1 MSSKIKEYSNLISG
15 MWGSGEFGEKSLGKP
30 DPFSVLTDDTR
41 RAIVVLL
48 SLKGPLT
55 VQQIAKELDL
65 APSTVLDH
73 IKKLK
78 EAMVVREVEYPKKKY
93 KREKYYDVDFIPYFE
108 EEREEI
114 AKRMNKYIDILK
126 ETTLA
131 TFMKSLEDIKSYV
144 EKCLMAKHGFTLE
157 NDEVRHFIW
166 VTFWK
171 NIDKYLYEKKVI
183 KSPLKTAK
191 RHYFYVR
198 LKKLK

>member
-1 MSSKIKEYSNLISG
+1 M
-15 MWGSGEFGEKSLGKP
+15 
-30 DPFSVLTDDTR
+30 
-41 RAIVVLL
+41 
-48 SLKGPLT
+48 
-55 VQQIAKELDL
+55 
-65 APSTVLDH
+65 DH

-78 EAMVVREVEYPKKKY
+78 EAMVVRKVEYPKKKY

-114 AKRMNKYIDILK
+114 AKIMNKYIDILK

-198 LKKLK
+198 PKKLK